1 MNIKLHELKK
11 VIASPI
17 VIFLTVLFVVSNI
30 IDITNNSYI
39 KDDINAINKIIGDFG
54 SEINDK
60 TLEEMNS
67 QNMINLE
74 KINKISKEKINKTFN
89 SITDFMKSDEY
100 ISSTYGDN
108 DFFTKEEKQFFSEAN
123 ALDFYSN
130 TAKDTI
136 QEYENINI
144 REIGESKIKSYNLK
158 GKAEQRM
165 RENYEKL
172 EKRFEEIKQNKEHK
186 NLFFSGKIFKTH
198 KLLYKDTIR
207 TCIFEIVILVVLITT
222 YLTNYE
228 FDNKTSTLVY
238 STKRGR
244 NNVKDKLLV
253 GIASSLIVS
262 IIILGITLLAYF
274 ITFDYSNVLNV
285 PINSA
290 FNWDYKLPYIS
301 WFNITFIQHLS
312 LSLLVILTC
321 VPIFACITLIIS
333 KIVKN
338 SYIVFFVFFILFGVL
353 ITIPSLVKASSP
365 LMFITGYDVFNL
377 ILSPSSFFMQR
388 GAFTLDKYYE
398 LTTLSVW
405 IIIVVIG
412 SKLTIRKFKKIDIN

>member
-1 MNIKLHELKK
+1 MDIRLHELKK
-11 VIASPI
+11 IIASPI
-17 VIFLTVLFVVSNI
+17 IIFLTVLFIVSNI
-30 IDITNNSYI
+30 IDISNNSYI
-39 KDDINAINKIIGDFG
+39 KDDIKAINKVIGDFG

-60 TLEEMNS
+60 TLKEMNS
-67 QNMINLE
+67 QYMINLE
-74 KINKISKEKINKTFN
+74 KINKISKAKINKTFN
-89 SITDFMKSDEY
+89 SIEDFMKSDEY
-100 ISSTYGDN
+100 ISSTYD
-108 DFFTKEEKQFFSEAN
+108 DDIFTEEEKQFFIEAS
-123 ALDFYSN
+123 ALYFYLN

-144 REIGESKIKSYNLK
+144 REIGESTIKNYNLK
-158 GKAEQRM
+158 GKAEKKVRKSYEEL
-165 RENYEKL
+165 EN
-172 EKRFEEIKQNKEHK
+172 RFEEIKANEEHK

-207 TCIFEIVILVVLITT
+207 TCVFEIVILIVLITT

-228 FDNKTSTLVY
+228 FDNKTSNLVY
-238 STKRGR
+238 TTKRGR

-253 GIASSLIVS
+253 GIFSSLIVS

-290 FNWDYKLPYIS
+290 FNWDYRLPYIS
-301 WFNITFIQHLS
+301 WFNITFIQHLG
-312 LSLLVILTC
+312 LSLLVILSC

-338 SYIVFFVFFILFGVL
+338 SYIVFFVFFILFGVF
-353 ITIPSLVKASSP
+353 IMIPSLVSESSP
-365 LMFITGYDVFNL
+365 LMFTVGYDIFNL
-377 ILSPSSFFMQR
+377 ILSPGSFFMQR
-388 GAFTLDKYYE
+388 GAFKLDKYYE
-398 LTTLSVW
+398 LTTILVW
-405 IIIVVIG
+405 IAIVVIG